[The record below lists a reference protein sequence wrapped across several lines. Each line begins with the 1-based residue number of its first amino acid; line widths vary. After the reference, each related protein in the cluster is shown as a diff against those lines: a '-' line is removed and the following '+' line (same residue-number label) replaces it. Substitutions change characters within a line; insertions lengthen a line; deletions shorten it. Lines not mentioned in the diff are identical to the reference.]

1 MPEVFRVLTDEEIA
15 NSDPM
20 IRAQCA
26 AKVYGHKRRCRNRSE
41 WLPQSM
47 LLDADGNWF
56 CAYHRGYAPFKEEDS
71 DD

>member
-1 MPEVFRVLTDEEIA
+1 MPEKFRVLTSEEIA
-15 NSDPM
+15 SSDTM

-26 AKVYGHKRRCRNRSE
+26 ASVYGNKRRCRVLSE

-56 CAYHRGYAPFKEEDS
+56 CAYHRGGPLFREANE
-71 DD
+71 

>member
-1 MPEVFRVLTDEEIA
+1 MTEVFRRMTEEEVA

-26 AKVYGHKRRCRNRSE
+26 ASVYGNKRRCRVLSE

-56 CAYHRGYAPFKEEDS
+56 CAYHRGGPLFKEAS